1 MTHWLLRAAAP
12 LGVVALLL
20 PACARAQ
27 AGSSAA
33 PVPAAATGWTASV
46 SAFPVI
52 DREGRAV
59 RQPFLG
65 GFDVPRPQ
73 LADIDGDGDADLF
86 VQERSGEVAFYEQ
99 TPEGFIWRTD
109 RWQDVDVG
117 EWYRLVDLDG
127 DGDMDLLGELRH
139 SYVRAWRNDGTRTA
153 PRLVAIGDTLRD
165 ATGAPIFAD
174 RQNILNLTDIDC
186 NGRLDLFIGRVTG
199 TIDRYEAEPTLGSDG
214 LLRFRFLTERWEGIE
229 IIGAG
234 AQPGVA
240 PTVPLPNGS
249 LHGANTMA
257 FGDVDGDGDIDL
269 LWGDFFEEGLLLIA
283 NTDRCPSFSLRST
296 PVRFPVADPVLTSGY
311 NAPTVGDIDGDGDAD
326 VVMGVIGGAF
336 NPSRTSIDNL
346 FLMEQSAP
354 GSYRIATSRLI
365 PTIDVGS
372 EAKPT
377 LGDLDGDGDLD
388 LLVGNKLATDDNTTA
403 TLTWFENTGTAGSPV
418 FTERGLLPIRGTFS
432 YSPVITDLDGDAK
445 PDLVIGTWND
455 RVQWWTNRGTAAAP
469 QWEMVDS
476 ALVTLTR
483 GSNAAPAVADLDG
496 DGDLDLLVGESSGQ
510 VNLYRNV
517 GTPTA
522 PRFELVTDDIEG
534 MDIGRRSAPVL
545 ADLDGD
551 GRPDLLLGSEDGI
564 LQRWWNRTSPG
575 GAIAFERDPAFAMQ
589 VDGMAAPTLGDLDGD
604 GALDLLVGTISG
616 GLRAYRTGA
625 GN

>member
-1 MTHWLLRAAAP
+1 VAAA
-12 LGVVALLL
+12 AF
-20 PACARAQ
+20 
-27 AGSSAA
+27 
-33 PVPAAATGWTASV
+33 TASV

-52 DREGRAV
+52 GRDGVAI

-86 VQERSGEVAFYEQ
+86 VQERSGEVAFFER
-99 TPEGFIWRTD
+99 TPEGFTWRTD
-109 RWQDVDVG
+109 HWQDVDVG

-139 SYVRAWRNDGTRTA
+139 SYVRAWRNDGTRTV
-153 PRLVAIGDTLRD
+153 PRLVAVGDTLRD
-165 ATGAPIFAD
+165 AQGQPIFAD

-199 TIDRYEAEPTLGSDG
+199 TIDRYEAEPTLGPDG

-229 IIGAG
+229 IIGVG

-257 FGDVDGDGDIDL
+257 FGDVDGDGDTDL

-283 NTDRCPSFSLRST
+283 NTDRCPSFSLRGT
-296 PVRFPVADPVLTSGY
+296 PVRFPAADPVLTSGY

-346 FLMEQSAP
+346 YLMEQVSP
-354 GSYRIATSRLI
+354 GSYRTATSRLI
-365 PTIDVGS
+365 QTVDVGS
-372 EAKPT
+372 EAMPS

-388 LLVGNKLATDDNTTA
+388 LLIGNKLATDDNTTA
-403 TLTWFENTGTAGSPV
+403 RLAWFENTGSATAPV
-418 FTERGLLPIRGTFS
+418 FTDRGLLDVRGTFS
-432 YSPVITDLDGDAK
+432 YSPVITDLDGDGR
-445 PDLVIGTWND
+445 PDLVLGTWND
-455 RVQWWTNRGTAAAP
+455 RVQWWTNAGTVAAP
-469 QWEMVDS
+469 RWTMVDS

-483 GSNAAPAVADLDG
+483 GSNSAPALADLDG

-510 VNLYRNV
+510 VNLYRNS
-517 GTPTA
+517 GSATA
-522 PRFELVTDDIEG
+522 PRFELVTDDIPG
-534 MDIGRRSAPVL
+534 MDVGRRSTPAL
-545 ADLDGD
+545 HDLDGD
-551 GRPDLLLGSEDGI
+551 GRPDLLLGAEDGSI
-564 LQRWWNRTSPG
+564 QRWWNRTLTG
-575 GAIAFERDPAFAMQ
+575 GAITFERDPGFAMTG
-589 VDGMAAPTLGDLDGD
+589 DGMSAPAVGDLDGD
-604 GALDLLVGTISG
+604 DRIDLLVGTISG
-616 GLRAYRTGA
+616 GLRAYRGTSTP
-625 GN
+625 